1 MDYSDACPFCG
12 NYHINEY
19 EENDCYQAFS
29 SGNIKQE
36 KQPSLHPIVPQ
47 VIQALLG
54 LPALEG
60 FEAGDKTAMFKFD
73 GLRVNIE
80 FIQ

>member
-12 NYHINEY
+12 NYHISTN
-19 EENDCYQAFS
+19 EENECYEAFNS
-29 SGNIKQE
+29 SNTKQE
-36 KQPSLHPIVPQ
+36 ESSLHPIVPQ
-47 VIQALLG
+47 VVQALLG
-54 LPALEG
+54 LPNLEG